1 MLHRM
6 LSIRASL
13 ALVAAGFVVLSA
25 AAIALPH
32 DPYIR
37 WQSLKGTIFESV
49 AYFYERLHY
58 DPASIDVV
66 IIGSSRSQVG
76 LSAPMLEA
84 DMKEQG
90 RTLRVLN
97 MSVAAAG
104 MDLRVVEAREAFRA
118 HPEIKLLVIPVVE
131 ALPRDGHQAFASLA
145 TLDDISDSPWLIN
158 RNLPA
163 TWLGLPMR
171 QMSLFAATQAPQA
184 FGYKP
189 AFDPARYPGTAVS
202 NKAMPGWQP
211 QLPAHPVGT
220 AGHRKDLDEETVIR
234 SKDATPPILPASMAD
249 FEFGVSREAVRQLA
263 ELAKAHRA
271 KLVFLFQPYYKG
283 LKGPAERAW
292 LEQYGPVW
300 SYLSHM
306 DEPDYFRDAGHPSD
320 RALPEL
326 NSWMARQIIAA
337 LPPVSSPAKPE

>member
-1 MLHRM
+1 MLDRM

-13 ALVAAGFVVLSA
+13 ALIAAGFVALSA

-32 DPYIR
+32 APYVR
-37 WQSLKGTIFESV
+37 WQSLKGTIFESMG
-49 AYFYERLHY
+49 YFYERLHY
-58 DPASIDVV
+58 DPAPVDVV

-76 LSAPMLEA
+76 LSAPLLEA
-84 DMKEQG
+84 ELKAKG
-90 RTLRVLN
+90 HSLRVLN

-118 HPEIKLLVIPVVE
+118 HPGIKLMIIPVVE

-145 TLDDISDSPWLIN
+145 TLEDITDSPWLIN

-163 TWLGLPMR
+163 TWLSLPMR
-171 QMSLFAATQAPQA
+171 QMSLFAATQAPDA

-189 AFDPARYPGTAVS
+189 VFDPARYPGTSVS

-211 QLPAHPVGT
+211 QLPAHPIGT
-220 AGHRKDLDEETVIR
+220 PGHRKDLDEETVVR
-234 SKDATPPILPASMAD
+234 SKDATPPILPDSLAD
-249 FEFGVSREAVRQLA
+249 LEFGVSREAVRQLA
-263 ELAKAHRA
+263 DLAKAHNA

-292 LEQYGPVW
+292 LERYGPVW
-300 SYLSHM
+300 SYLAHM
-306 DEPDYFRDAGHPSD
+306 DDPDYFRDAGHPSD
-320 RALPEL
+320 KALPEL
-326 NSWMARQIIAA
+326 NRWMAGQIATA
-337 LPPVSSPAKPE
+337 LPASPPSTKPE

>member
-1 MLHRM
+1 MLDRM

-13 ALVAAGFVVLSA
+13 ALIAAGFVALSV
-25 AAIALPH
+25 AAISLPH

-37 WQSLKGTIFESV
+37 WQSLKGTMFESMG
-49 AYFYERLHY
+49 YFYERLHN
-58 DPASIDVV
+58 DPAPIDVV

-76 LSAPMLEA
+76 INAPLLEA
-84 DMKEQG
+84 NLKAQG
-90 RTLRVLN
+90 HPLRVLN

-118 HPEIKLLVIPVVE
+118 RPEIKLLVIPVVE

-145 TLDDISDSPWLIN
+145 TLADIADSPWLIN

-171 QMSLFAATQAPQA
+171 QMSLFAATQAPEA

-189 AFDPARYPGTAVS
+189 AFDLTRYPGTAVS
-202 NKAMPGWQP
+202 NKSMPGWQP
-211 QLPAHPVGT
+211 QLPAHPAGT
-220 AGHRKDLDEETVIR
+220 PDHRKDLDEETVIR

-249 FEFGVSREAVRQLA
+249 LEFGVSRESVRQLA
-263 ELAKAHRA
+263 EIAKAHDA

-283 LKGPAERAW
+283 LKGTSERAW
-292 LEQYGPVW
+292 LEQFGPVW
-300 SYLSHM
+300 SYLAHM
-306 DEPDYFRDAGHPSD
+306 DDPDYFRDAGHPSD
-320 RALPEL
+320 KALIEL
-326 NSWMARQIIAA
+326 NRWMAGQIAAA
-337 LPPVSSPAKPE
+337 LPSVPSPAKPE